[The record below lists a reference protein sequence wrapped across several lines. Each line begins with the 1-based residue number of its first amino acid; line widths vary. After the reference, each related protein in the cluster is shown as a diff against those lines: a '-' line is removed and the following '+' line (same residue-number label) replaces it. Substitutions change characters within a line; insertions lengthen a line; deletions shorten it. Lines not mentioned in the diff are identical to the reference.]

1 MFVANKVSQNY
12 LHIKALLRH
21 QLCDNTISLSEDIF
35 AYIDFMAETYF
46 VSFVYVQKF
55 IGHPA
60 VNGNEFMM
68 APPVAGTRKH
78 VIHAPTWMHTGKGE
92 RHVARR
98 SR

>member
-1 MFVANKVSQNY
+1 MYVANKVSQNY

-21 QLCDNTISLSEDIF
+21 QLCDNTISLLEAIF
-35 AYIDFMAETYF
+35 AYIDLMAETYF

-78 VIHAPTWMHTGKGE
+78 VIHPHMDAHRK
-92 RHVARR
+92 R
-98 SR
+98 